1 MTPVIEIEPV
11 SEGIQSAIDLAAPML
26 SKSVA
31 RDEQSAT
38 FDDLTKDLLD
48 GSAML
53 FLVWVN
59 GDAVA
64 AFVARVISYP
74 RRKTLYIQH
83 MGGKDLNVWMP
94 YALQVLRHAAKE
106 RKLHAIEADGRI
118 GFARMAAKNGFR
130 ETHRH
135 FEMEI

>member
-48 GSAML
+48 GTAML

-83 MGGKDLNVWMP
+83 VGGKDLDIWMP
-94 YALQVLRHAAKE
+94 YAVQVLRHAAKE
-106 RKLHAIEADGRI
+106 RRLHAIEADGRL
-118 GFARMAAKNGFR
+118 GFARVAAKAGFR

>member
-1 MTPVIEIEPV
+1 MTPIVEIEPV

-118 GFARMAAKNGFR
+118 GFARMAAKVGFR